1 MSKRAITDLPDT
13 VRPDGN
19 DPFIE
24 ELARLIIPM
33 GMPPIAARM
42 QGYIMLSPEP
52 LTLDELVAGLG
63 VSKSSASVAARLLER
78 YGIVQCYTERGTK
91 RVRYGVAG
99 RCAGFLLE
107 QVRFIG
113 AMAALLQNTAA
124 SHPGAETSAR
134 LTDMGAFYARVHD
147 ALDAV
152 FSEP

>member
-1 MSKRAITDLPDT
+1 MADPA
-13 VRPDGN
+13 RPDGN

-78 YGIVQCYTERGTK
+78 YGIVRCHTERGTK

-99 RCAGFLLE
+99 HGAGFLAE
-107 QVRFIG
+107 QARFIG
-113 AMAALLQNTAA
+113 AMANLLKKTAA
-124 SHPGAETSAR
+124 AKPDSSAAAR
-134 LTDMGAFYARVHD
+134 LQDMGAFYGRVHE
-147 ALDAV
+147 ALDSAL
-152 FSEP
+152 STP